1 MINTLFH
8 RGDKIGATALIV
20 DDNPVNLIAGGMMLK
35 TYGLS
40 VETAG
45 GGRDALE
52 KVVEKDYDLI
62 FMDLM
67 MPEIDGVETAQR
79 IHNLEGKSGQVIIAI
94 SGALIGENER
104 IAATNE
110 FCDVLE
116 KPIEAD
122 KLSQCLKRWLP
133 KEKLCEN
140 LIDAFHD
147 IGEGT
152 DEVTEFMEIF
162 QQVTTLDCSLGLHYA
177 LNQVDNY
184 IRIVEA
190 SMKQLNQSKSKLERI
205 TGVEERRIVEAECHS
220 LKSILYHLGSRELAE
235 NATAL
240 EMKRMGVDL
249 LENNNSINECQME
262 QLKRFLMRINLFCS
276 ELEQALIA
284 YNNRRYPKNE
294 TMGISTCSKEV
305 IAKQQEKILYHISH
319 YEYFE
324 IINGLRLLLTMVSK
338 EDQNKIYQAMEAAE
352 EFDYENTAMYVNQIK
367 I

>member
-1 MINTLFH
+1 VIDKLLQ
-8 RGDKIGATALIV
+8 RDKIGATALIV

-35 TYGLS
+35 SYGLS

-52 KVVEKDYDLI
+52 KAAEKDYDLI

-67 MPEIDGVETAQR
+67 MPEIDGVETAKR
-79 IHNLEGKSGQVIIAI
+79 IHNLEGKSGLVIIAI

-104 IAATNE
+104 IATTND
-110 FCDVLE
+110 FSDVLE

-140 LIDAFHD
+140 LIDSFHD
-147 IGEGT
+147 IKEGT
-152 DEVTEFMEIF
+152 DEVTDFMEVF
-162 QQVTTLDCSLGLHYA
+162 QQVSTLDCRLALHYA

-184 IRIVEA
+184 IRIAEA
-190 SMKQLNQSKSKLERI
+190 SMKQLIQSKSKLERI
-205 TGVEERRIVEAECHS
+205 TATEERAIVKAECHS
-220 LKSILYHLGSRELAE
+220 LKSLFYHLGSRELAE
-235 NATAL
+235 EAHSL
-240 EMKRMGVDL
+240 EVKRLGEEP
-249 LENNNSINECQME
+249 LEENISIHDFQME
-262 QLKRFLMRINLFCS
+262 QLKRFIMRINLFCS

-284 YNNRRYPKNE
+284 YNNRRNPKHE
-294 TMGISTCSKEV
+294 TIAISTCSKEV
-305 IAKQQEKILYHISH
+305 IAKQQEKVLYHIGQ

-338 EDQNKIYQAMEAAE
+338 EDQNKIHQAMEAAE
-352 EFDYENTAMYVNQIK
+352 EFDYENTARYVKQIQ

>member
-1 MINTLFH
+1 MIDTIFH
-8 RGDKIGATALIV
+8 GDKIGATALIV

-52 KVVEKDYDLI
+52 KVAEKDYDLI

-67 MPEIDGVETAQR
+67 MPEIDGVETAKR
-79 IHNLEGKSGQVIIAI
+79 IHKLVGKFGQVIIAI
-94 SGALIGENER
+94 SGALIGENEK
-104 IAATNE
+104 IATTNE
-110 FCDVLE
+110 FSDVLE

-140 LIDAFHD
+140 LIDSFHE
-147 IGEGT
+147 IGERT
-152 DEVTEFMEIF
+152 DEVSEFIEIF
-162 QQVTTLDCSLGLHYA
+162 QQVTTLDCRLGLHYA

-184 IRIVEA
+184 IRIAEA
-190 SMKQLNQSKSKLERI
+190 SMKQLIQSKDKLELI
-205 TGVEERRIVEAECHS
+205 TEEKERGIMQAECHS

-235 NATAL
+235 DATAL
-240 EMKRMGVDL
+240 EMKRMSEES
-249 LENNNSINECQME
+249 LEHNNSIHECQME

-284 YNNRRYPKNE
+284 YNNRRNPKNE
-294 TMGISTCSKEV
+294 TMGISNCSKEV
-305 IAKQQEKILYHISH
+305 IAKQQGKVLYHISH

-338 EDQNKIYQAMEAAE
+338 ENQKKIHQAMEAAE
-352 EFDYENTAMYVNQIK
+352 EFDYENTAKYVNQI
-367 I
+367 II

>member
-1 MINTLFH
+1 MIDTLFH
-8 RGDKIGATALIV
+8 RNKIRATALIV

-40 VETAG
+40 VEIAG
-45 GGRDALE
+45 CGRDALE
-52 KVVEKDYDLI
+52 KVAEKDYDLI

-67 MPEIDGVETAQR
+67 MPEIDGVETARR
-79 IHNLEGKSGQVIIAI
+79 IHNIEGKSDLVIIAI
-94 SGALIGENER
+94 SGALIGENEK
-104 IAATNE
+104 IATTNE
-110 FCDVLE
+110 FSDVME

-140 LIDAFHD
+140 LIDSFHE
-147 IGEGT
+147 IREGT
-152 DEVTEFMEIF
+152 DEVTEFIEIF
-162 QQVTTLDCSLGLHYA
+162 QQITTLDCRLGLHYA

-184 IRIVEA
+184 IRIAEA
-190 SMKQLNQSKSKLERI
+190 SKKQLIQSIKKLERI
-205 TGVEERRIVEAECHS
+205 TREEERGIVKAECHS

-235 NATAL
+235 DATAL
-240 EMKRMGVDL
+240 EMKRIGENL
-249 LENNNSINECQME
+249 LEYNSIHESQME
-262 QLKRFLMRINLFCS
+262 QLKRFLMRINLFYS

-284 YNNRRYPKNE
+284 YNNRRNPKNE
-294 TMGISTCSKEV
+294 AKGISTCSKEV
-305 IAKQQEKILYHISH
+305 IAKQQEKVLYHINR

-338 EDQNKIYQAMEAAE
+338 KDQNKIHQAMEAAE